1 MTQDKKMGFF
11 TRIITSIK
19 DFDKYQI
26 FAIENISIAIKYLL
40 KIMIIFVLVISSINT
55 YKFSITINNVM
66 SYFKDNITQLQ
77 YSEGNLQINEDT
89 PIIIDAEKEV
99 IEKVIIDTGA
109 DEAKQKEYI
118 DETNKNNSV
127 IVFLKD
133 RLIVKNQ
140 MLTQTMEYKY
150 EEIAKNYLLGDF
162 NKEDILNVISNINIV
177 GIYSIFFITMF
188 IYLFIIYTTSTLI
201 DVLMLAVLGF
211 IISRITRMK
220 IRFKATYN
228 MAIYALTLPIILNLI
243 YIIINAFT
251 GITVQY
257 FNWMY
262 TTISYIYMIIA
273 ILMIKTDLINKEME
287 LMKIVEEQAKVKE
300 ELERQK
306 EEKKEE
312 EKRENKKE
320 KKQDDEKKEKEKNE
334 GKETKKDD
342 KDNNLG
348 DNNLA
353 PQG

>member
-26 FAIENISIAIKYLL
+26 FATENISVAIKYLI
-40 KIMIIFVLVISSINT
+40 KIMLIFVLVISSINT
-55 YKFSITINNVM
+55 YKFSVTVSNVVN
-66 SYFKDNITQLQ
+66 YLKENITQLQ
-77 YSEGNLQINEDT
+77 YNDGNLQINEDT
-89 PIIIDAEKEV
+89 PILIDAQGEV

-109 DEAKQKEYI
+109 DETKQKEYI
-118 DETNKNNSV
+118 DETNKNDTA

-133 RLIVKNQ
+133 RLILKNQ

-188 IYLFIIYTTSTLI
+188 IYLFVIYFTSTLI

-211 IISRITRMK
+211 LISRITRMK

-243 YIIINAFT
+243 YIVINAFT

-262 TTISYIYMIIA
+262 TTISYIYIIIA

-300 ELERQK
+300 ELERQN
-306 EEKKEE
+306 EQKKEE
-312 EKRENKKE
+312 EKKENKKD
-320 KKQDDEKKEKEKNE
+320 KKQENEKEENE
-334 GKETKKDD
+334 AKKDD

-348 DNNLA
+348 DNDLA